1 MKLHKLFAAAMM
13 TLGLITTGNTCIKE
27 VCAAAEQTADQ
38 SVATEAETSAD
49 ESTASEAAEEET
61 VETTH
66 VKFTTYRGKDTQDA
80 YHSFAG
86 ADGTVYLFLPSDAN
100 LAK

>member
-13 TLGLITTGNTCIKE
+13 TLGLITAGNTCIKE

-38 SVATEAETSAD
+38 SVATEAETPAD

-61 VETTH
+61 VENTH
-66 VKFTTYRGKDTQDA
+66 RTLIILLSVQTAQSTCFCRRMQI
-80 YHSFAG
+80 
-86 ADGTVYLFLPSDAN
+86 LP
-100 LAK
+100 K